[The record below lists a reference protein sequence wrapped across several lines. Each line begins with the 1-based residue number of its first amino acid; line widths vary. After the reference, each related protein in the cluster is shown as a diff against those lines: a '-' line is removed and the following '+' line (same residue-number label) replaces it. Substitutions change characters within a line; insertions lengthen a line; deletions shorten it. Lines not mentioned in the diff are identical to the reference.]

1 MSRVR
6 ASSKHNGGMSFKDI
20 LNPICALA
28 ARTCEKS
35 PLAADLVR
43 KVDFKGKG
51 RIVQRIRSG
60 AMAREIVAS
69 CDGIQFQL
77 DLRDDI
83 QRELYFNI
91 YEREDLKVALDLIP
105 VGGACIDIGANN
117 GAFALQFAKKVGPAG
132 VVHAYEPDPT
142 IFSRLWSNRSLNRF
156 EKVLHCH
163 RAAVSNVNGSVTF
176 HGSDPGHSGWGSLIE
191 FSDIAVRSSAV
202 NATTLDAIVTS
213 ENLDRVDFLK
223 IDVEANEPEVLAGGK
238 AALERQ
244 IFRYI
249 MIEFNGV
256 RLAERGK
263 TLEDLL
269 QPLNSAGYAPVT
281 LRTDLMHKMLQ
292 HLVPPD
298 NIVTNF
304 LFAPVSKSSGVSAN
318 GVKY

>member
-6 ASSKHNGGMSFKDI
+6 ASNKHHSGMSFKDI
-20 LNPICALA
+20 FDPICALA

-60 AMAREIVAS
+60 AMAREIVAD
-69 CDGIQFQL
+69 CNGIQYQL

-83 QRELYFNI
+83 QRELYFNV

-105 VGGACIDIGANN
+105 VGGTCIDIGANN
-117 GAFALQFAKKVGPAG
+117 GAFALQFARKVGPAG

-142 IFSRLWSNRSLNRF
+142 IFSRLWSNRRLNRF

-163 RAAVSNVNGSVTF
+163 RMAVSNVNGSVTF

-191 FSDIAVRSSAV
+191 FSDIAVRTSAV
-202 NATTLDAIVTS
+202 NATTLDAIVS
-213 ENLDRVDFLK
+213 AENLNKVDFLK
-223 IDVEANEPEVLAGGK
+223 VDVEAHEPEVLAGAR
-238 AALERQ
+238 AALAQ
-244 IFRYI
+244 QKFRFI
-249 MIEFNGV
+249 MIEYNGI

-263 TLEDLL
+263 TLEAFL
-269 QPLNSAGYAPVT
+269 QPLKDAGYVPVM
-281 LRTDLMHKMLQ
+281 LRTDLISQMLERV
-292 HLVPPD
+292 VPPER
-298 NIVTNF
+298 IVANF
-304 LFAPVSKSSGVSAN
+304 LFAPEGKSAAN
-318 GVKY
+318 VKRE

>member
-6 ASSKHNGGMSFKDI
+6 AGSKHHGGMSFKDI

-69 CDGIQFQL
+69 CDGIQLQL

-83 QRELYFNI
+83 QRELYFNV
-91 YEREDLKVALDLIP
+91 YEREDLKIALDLIP

-117 GAFALQFAKKVGPAG
+117 GAFALQFARKVGPAG

-156 EKVLHCH
+156 ERVLHCH

-176 HGSDPGHSGWGSLIE
+176 HGSDAGHTGWGSLIE
-191 FSDIAVRSSAV
+191 FSDIAVRTSAV
-202 NATTLDAIVTS
+202 NATTLDAIVAA
-213 ENLDRVDFLK
+213 ENLEKVDFLK

-238 AALERQ
+238 NALAQ
-244 IFRYI
+244 HKFRFI
-249 MIEFNGV
+249 MIEYNGI
-256 RLAERGK
+256 RLTERGK
-263 TLEDLL
+263 TLEDFL
-269 QPLNSAGYAPVT
+269 QPLKIAGYTPVM
-281 LRTDLMHKMLQ
+281 LRIDLMNQMLERI
-292 HLVPPD
+292 VPPETV
-298 NIVTNF
+298 VTNF
-304 LFAPVSKSSGVSAN
+304 FFAPTSKSSAASTN